1 MERWLLVTVLLSS
14 ASGAVGEDG
23 WDLVVPAE
31 VRGREGYPMVLP
43 CSFSH
48 PLHSHHASLQVSW
61 RRGHSPDSVLVFH
74 CVSHSEG
81 EGCEAGLH
89 QDQRYRLEGN
99 PREHDLSLRISST
112 TLQDSGRYYCQLDT
126 QGKQHRERGGTR
138 VRIEAPPRIM
148 SLTLESGPSDCSFG
162 AVCRVQGSPLPDVQW
177 LEPEG
182 VSAVT
187 QTPEH
192 QEEPH
197 SHAKSRLAPVRP
209 RTHYTCTAT
218 NPLGRDQATL
228 YYLQPPPCTRV
239 GSGTRWRGGL
249 VLLLV
254 LSLGS
259 KATLVIGLGLWMLR
273 RGRLQNPHC
282 LSLKHRDRH

>member
-1 MERWLLVTVLLSS
+1 MVRPVT
-14 ASGAVGEDG
+14 GAVGEDG

-138 VRIEAPPRIM
+138 VRIEGRSAPRDQSQVLEVYTKGPWSGTGGLHQGPR
-148 SLTLESGPSDCSFG
+148 
-162 AVCRVQGSPLPDVQW
+162 
-177 LEPEG
+177 
-182 VSAVT
+182 
-187 QTPEH
+187 
-192 QEEPH
+192 
-197 SHAKSRLAPVRP
+197 VRYWRSTP
-209 RTHYTCTAT
+209 RTQGQVLEVCTKG
-218 NPLGRDQATL
+218 P
-228 YYLQPPPCTRV
+228 
-239 GSGTRWRGGL
+239 GSGTGSLHQGAMVRYWRSTPRGHGQVLEVYTKGPGSGTGGL
-249 VLLLV
+249 HQ
-254 LSLGS
+254 G
-259 KATLVIGLGLWMLR
+259 
-273 RGRLQNPHC
+273 
-282 LSLKHRDRH
+282 